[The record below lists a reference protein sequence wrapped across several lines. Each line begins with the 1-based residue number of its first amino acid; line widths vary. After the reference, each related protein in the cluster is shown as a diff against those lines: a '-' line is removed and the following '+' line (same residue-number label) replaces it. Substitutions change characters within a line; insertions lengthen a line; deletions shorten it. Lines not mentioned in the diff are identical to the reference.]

1 MTLVKHLPTS
11 SCQRS
16 FWTTPND
23 KVQNEDYF
31 CLLSRLKKS
40 FHGFWWVLA
49 RALTLSL
56 TNLSCYLPAYLV
68 LKILWL
74 WSCFKIGQ
82 YFLKYHSCILRVN
95 NLAKDFPTKLS
106 FYSRKTGKINAFWR
120 LAEVILGWCCKA
132 WFQLKQW
139 RLDWFFHQIRTNY

>member
-1 MTLVKHLPTS
+1 MTLVKYLPTS

-56 TNLSCYLPAYLV
+56 TNLSCYLPACLV
-68 LKILWL
+68 LKFLWL
-74 WSCFKIGQ
+74 WSCFKIGG
-82 YFLKYHSCILRVN
+82 YFLKFHSCILRVN
-95 NLAKDFPTKLS
+95 NLPQIFPQNCHSVVEKLEKLMQS
-106 FYSRKTGKINAFWR
+106 EGYMQYGF
-120 LAEVILGWCCKA
+120 
-132 WFQLKQW
+132 
-139 RLDWFFHQIRTNY
+139 IRNTCIRNITWNFKKLRNSDR